1 MATARYVNESTSV
14 IQLDGF
20 NTSPGW
26 STVVFVSSSKVA
38 GHLVSIQ
45 DQTGFISTPRR
56 FIVSSTKDISLGGG
70 ISTLVFEQPF
80 SYLSLVAE
88 TSTLWSIVNLP
99 PLFGKGST
107 PVTYAVDAGSVS
119 SFSSA
124 TVYETLSSVQ
134 SGIEMAIASS
144 CSTESLLT
152 TSSLTVSTPFQSVP
166 FHIGGPAV
174 ITSSLLVSG
183 SVSTA
188 STVITQSLFE
198 AGSISTPGSLSI
210 GSALTIGNSLIS
222 GDPLAIYSYVTVND
236 AATIS
241 DSFVTPSSC
250 TASTVATSN
259 LTSRRLVASTV
270 QSASS
275 ITLGA
280 TPLYWTSAE
289 IVTSAACTIPSVA
302 TTLLTVDGSLTV
314 SSLTISSFGECST
327 LSSFIAT
334 RLAIRNQ
341 GGSATLSSLITDS
354 MKCSTLLS
362 QTASVQPATASTFSF
377 SPESAT
383 SVSTLTFA
391 DGTTSTIAAQ
401 YRIQGGQMFN
411 TSAKDYVTFS
421 NLSVDS
427 IDLVSLTAPD
437 ISIDDLYV
445 STFAVRNSLTY
456 LGDTVDARSAAI
468 LNERGTMSTNV
479 TTIQK
484 LNIRSTFA
492 ASTIRYTSPFA
503 FYSTTTQIQTG
514 VLSSPST
521 TLFLPERL
529 NVRRLTI
536 GTTPS
541 YESSLGPTVIQT
553 DIQVQGIDS
562 SGAEI
567 STPRL
572 ALNAYPYQYR
582 QGLGV
587 PESPSILHATTNYQQ
602 FWTLSNID
610 PSRRVYFNI
619 RLTTSNTISDISMAT
634 PFTTIVNGTS
644 TLFSFN
650 PPVGRSTRTV
660 YDCDITDIALAGP
673 NPITSN
679 SAPYIE
685 ISGYGQ
691 GYVTADATAW
701 VSYSTITA
709 DQSTRQATFDASQGI
724 QLRNGVLRFPS
735 SLNATTIQ
743 NSENDISTRNLNYT
757 GSIYTPSDPGVKESI
772 ELLPLSP
779 HLSILEDLPLHT
791 FQYTDAYTS
800 TFQLPTYRQL
810 GVLTSE
816 LASIAPHAV
825 VECPFFYC
833 GIPTLNLVDKAA
845 LRYIHLAATK
855 ALQAEVSTVRGMIF
869 EA

>member
-26 STVVFVSSSKVA
+26 STVIFVSSSKVV
-38 GHLVSIQ
+38 GHLVSIR
-45 DQTGFISTPRR
+45 DQTGFISSPRR

-70 ISTLVFEQPF
+70 ISTLIFGQPF
-80 SYLSLVAE
+80 SYLSLIAE
-88 TSTLWSIVNLP
+88 TSTLWSIANLP

-119 SFSSA
+119 SLSSA
-124 TVYETLSSVQ
+124 TIYETLSSVQ
-134 SGIEMAIASS
+134 SGIQVATASS

-152 TSSLTVSTPFQSVP
+152 TSSLTVSTPFQSAP
-166 FHIGGPAV
+166 FRLGGPTLL
-174 ITSSLLVSG
+174 TSSLTVSG
-183 SVSTA
+183 TA
-188 STVITQSLFE
+188 STNSSVTSQSLFVGG
-198 AGSISTPGSLSI
+198 AISTPGSFSI
-210 GSALTIGNSLIS
+210 ESALTVGGSLIS
-222 GDPLAIYSYVTVND
+222 SDPLAIYSYVTVND
-236 AATIS
+236 AASIS
-241 DSFVTPSSC
+241 GSFATPSSC
-250 TASTVATSN
+250 TASAVATSN
-259 LTSRRLVASTV
+259 LLSRRLVASTV
-270 QSASS
+270 QAASS
-275 ITLGA
+275 ITLGT
-280 TPLYWTSAE
+280 TPLFWTPAE
-289 IVTSAACTIPSVA
+289 IVTSAACTAPSV
-302 TTLLTVDGSLTV
+302 TTSLLTVNGSLTT
-314 SSLTISSFGECST
+314 STLAISSFGDCST
-327 LSSFIAT
+327 LSSFTAS
-334 RLAIRNQ
+334 RLAILNTN
-341 GGSATLSSLITDS
+341 GLANLSSVTTDS
-354 MKCSTLLS
+354 ITCSTILS
-362 QTASVQPATASTFSF
+362 KTASVQLVAASTFSF
-377 SPESAT
+377 SPEPAT
-383 SVSTLTFA
+383 SISTLTFS

-401 YRIQGGQMFN
+401 YSIQGGQQFN
-411 TSAKDYVTFS
+411 TAAKDYVTFS

-437 ISIDDLYV
+437 ISIEDLYV

-468 LNERGTMSTNV
+468 LNERGRISTHV
-479 TTIQK
+479 TTIQS
-484 LNIRSTFA
+484 LVVRSSFTT
-492 ASTIRYTSPFA
+492 STLRYTNPFA
-503 FYSTTTQIQTG
+503 LYSTTTQIQTG

-529 NVRRLTI
+529 NVRRLTV
-536 GTTPS
+536 GTAPT

-553 DIQVQGIDS
+553 DIQVQGINS
-562 SGAEI
+562 NGVEI

-587 PESPSILHATTNYQQ
+587 PESPSVLHATTNYQQ

-610 PSRRVYFNI
+610 PARRIYLNI
-619 RLTTSNTISDISMAT
+619 RLTTSNTISDVSMAT

-660 YDCDITDIALAGP
+660 YDCDITDIAIAGP

-685 ISGYGQ
+685 FRGYGQ

-701 VSYSTITA
+701 VSYSTVTA
-709 DQSTRQATFDASQGI
+709 DQSSRQAAFDGSQGI

-743 NSENDISTRNLNYT
+743 NSENDISTRSLFYT
-757 GSIYTPSDPGVKESI
+757 GSIYTPSDPGVKENI

-779 HLSILEDLPLHT
+779 YLGILERLPLHT

-800 TFQLPTYRQL
+800 TFQIPTYRQL
-810 GVLTSE
+810 GVLTTE
-816 LASIAPHAV
+816 LADVAPQAV
-825 VECPFFYC
+825 VECPFSYC
-833 GIPTLNLVDKAA
+833 GIPMLNLVDKAA

-855 ALQAEVSTVRGMIF
+855 ALQEEISTVRGMIF